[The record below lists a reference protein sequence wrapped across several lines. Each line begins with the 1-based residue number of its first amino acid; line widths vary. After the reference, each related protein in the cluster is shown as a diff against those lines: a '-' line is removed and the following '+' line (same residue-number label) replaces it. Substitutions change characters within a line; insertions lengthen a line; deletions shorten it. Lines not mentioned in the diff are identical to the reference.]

1 MLHGPLQFVS
11 GPFFE
16 HWFYP
21 EDYEQMLGLSDDR
34 PHVESRRV
42 SRRLH
47 RLRGWGHG

>member
-34 PHVESRRV
+34 PHVNRAGFPGDSIV
-42 SRRLH
+42 
-47 RLRGWGHG
+47 